1 MAFVMSSVV
10 ADLRFAFRLMTRGPG
25 TTVILVLT
33 LALGIA
39 TSTAIFSV
47 VNSVLLKPLPYKD
60 PDRLMRVYTEFLG
73 RMQLKKFWVSGPEL
87 WDLQQGCKRT
97 CESVGGWMRGTASF
111 SGGDRPV
118 RVRAAYATHQLLP
131 MLGVEPLMGR
141 YFDASEDT
149 PGDPRVV
156 VIGYNVWQ
164 RAFGG
169 DQDIV
174 GKVVHVDALPMT
186 VVGVMPKG
194 FDFLGGE
201 EAWMP
206 STADLQDQKRRGG
219 HNFEVVA
226 RIKPGMTSEDFRT
239 EIASLVSAWS
249 DGRKPG
255 DAGPHFVGANHP
267 MITVPLHA
275 DIVGSMSTALWLL
288 QAAALFVLL
297 ISIVN
302 VANLLLARSET
313 RNREIAVR
321 HALGAGRLRL
331 IRQFLTESVT
341 LGVLGGGL
349 GILLAVWAVDGI
361 VALIPPSAPRV
372 AEIGLD
378 ATAVIFA
385 VSCSLLASFLFGL
398 APILHARKTDIHS
411 SLKDGGPRMT
421 GSKARLRVRRG
432 LVIAEVALALVL
444 VVGCGVMVKS
454 FLKLQDV
461 DLGFKP
467 DHLLTA
473 EVELPPKN
481 YPDGATVV
489 PFFQRLQDR
498 LLALPGVESAT
509 VISGLPPQRRLNA
522 NDINFPG
529 RENDN
534 QTTPWN
540 VDYWQVVGDR
550 TFETL
555 GMRVTRGRAL
565 GPGDTAAAPGV
576 VMVNEAF
583 ANKFWP
589 GKDPIGQIVSVSGGD
604 DDPNQQTVVGVFA
617 DVKQQGLDRPAG
629 TEVAFS
635 AWQSDKLVG
644 GSFNTMSV
652 VIRTKGDPLDL
663 APALQKAI
671 TGIDPTLPVSKLRTM
686 DDVLWEAVARPRFL
700 MFLLS
705 AFAGMALLLA
715 AIGIYGVM
723 AHTVSQRTHE
733 IGVRLA
739 LGAQPGQVRRMVL
752 IQAGTLAA
760 IGVVIGVVGAIALHA
775 GLGNSLRGVMYGEAL
790 VQPVMLIGV
799 GVVVMIAALL
809 ATWIPAR
816 RATRV
821 EPMVALRAE

>member
-1 MAFVMSSVV
+1 MSSVV
-10 ADLRFAFRLMTRGPG
+10 ADLKFAVRLMTRGPG
-25 TTVILVLT
+25 LTVILVLT

-39 TSTAIFSV
+39 TTTAIFSV

-60 PDRLMRVYTEFLG
+60 PDQLHRVYTEFLG
-73 RMQLKKFWVSGPEL
+73 KMQLKKFWVSGPEL

-97 CESVGGWMRGTASF
+97 CESVGGLMHGTASF

-118 RVRAAYATHQLLP
+118 RVRAAYATHTLLP
-131 MLGVEPLMGR
+131 LLGVQPLMGR

-169 DQDIV
+169 DPDIV
-174 GKVVHVDALPMT
+174 GKVVHADAMPVT
-186 VVGVMPKG
+186 VVGVMPQG
-194 FDFLGGE
+194 FDFIGGE
-201 EAWMP
+201 EAWFP
-206 STADLQDQKRRGG
+206 TTLDINDQNRRGG
-219 HNFEVVA
+219 HNFDVFV
-226 RIKPGMTSEDFRT
+226 RLKPGMTGADFQE
-239 EIASLVSAWS
+239 EIKSLIHAWS
-249 DGRKPG
+249 DGRKKG
-255 DAGPHFVGANHP
+255 DAGPHYIGPEGHP
-267 MITVPLHA
+267 MITVPLHD
-275 DIVGSMSTALWLL
+275 DITGSMSTALWLL

-321 HALGAGRLRL
+321 HALGARRRRLV
-331 IRQFLTESVT
+331 RQFLTESVA

-361 VALIPPSAPRV
+361 VALIPKSAPRV
-372 AEIGLD
+372 SEIGLD

-385 VSCSLLASFLFGL
+385 VACSLVASLLFGL
-398 APILHARKTDIHS
+398 APILHARKADIHS

-454 FLKLQDV
+454 FMRLQSV

-473 EVELPPKN
+473 EIELPPKN
-481 YPDGATVV
+481 YPDGATVY

-498 LLALPGVESAT
+498 ASALPGVVSAT
-509 VISGLPPQRRLNA
+509 VIGGLPPQRRLNA

-534 QTTPWN
+534 ATTPWN
-540 VDYWQVVGDR
+540 VDYWQIIGDR
-550 TFETL
+550 TIETM
-555 GMRVTRGRAL
+555 GMRLVRGRAI
-565 GPGDTAAAPGV
+565 GPGDTAGAPGV

-583 ANKFWP
+583 AKKFWP
-589 GKDPIGQIVSVSGGD
+589 GQDPIGQLVNIDGG
-604 DDPNQQTVVGVFA
+604 PPEPGKEQRVVGVIA
-617 DVKQQGLDRPAG
+617 DVKQMGVDRPAG
-629 TEVAFS
+629 TEVIFT
-635 AWQSDKLVG
+635 AWQSEALAG
-644 GSFNTMSV
+644 FAPNTMNV
-652 VIRTKGDPLDL
+652 VLRTKGDPMDL
-663 APALQKAI
+663 APALQKAVASL
-671 TGIDPTLPVSKLRTM
+671 DPTLPVSKLRSM

-700 MFLLS
+700 MFLLT

-723 AHTVSQRTHE
+723 AHTVEQRTHE

-752 IQAGTLAA
+752 RQAAILAA
-760 IGVVIGVVGAIALHA
+760 IGVGIGIVGAVALQA
-775 GLGNSLRGVMYGEAL
+775 GLGPSLRGVLYGEAL
-790 VQPVMLIGV
+790 GQPLMLAGV
-799 GVVVMIAALL
+799 GAVVMIAALV